1 MRQSSSRRPEP
12 SSSSILIP
20 GTAVHSI
27 GLANHAGLCQKAG
40 VSRTPFSSVCPS
52 TAPALLRRW
61 SWVPGIASLGGG
73 WTTSS
78 IQRLRA
84 RACEVRPL
92 GALERKPR
100 DQPPVAA
107 KVTGEVEA
115 AMVKIA
121 CSDAPEGHST
131 WTMSLIAGR
140 LVELG
145 LVKSISGE
153 TVRVTLKKTISS
165 RGSRNAGASRPKRT
179 RPS

>member
-1 MRQSSSRRPEP
+1 MPNKKHHIKLTLEERKELGGVVRKRNAAAARVQRAKV
-12 SSSSILIP
+12 ILLVDIGP
-20 GTAVHSI
+20 GGP
-27 GLANHAGLCQKAG
+27 GLTDLE
-40 VSRTPFSSVCPS
+40 
-52 TAPALLRRW
+52 
-61 SWVPGIASLGGG
+61 ASLGSG
-73 WTTSS
+73 WTTRS

-84 RACEVRPL
+84 RACEVGPL

-115 AMVKIA
+115 AMVKTA

-165 RGSRNAGASRPKRT
+165 RGSKSAGASRPKRT